1 MPGGRP
7 KKQIDYDLVAKMA
20 QIACTE
26 EEIAAM
32 LDVSVRKLQK
42 DKEFIRVYQKGL
54 ENARSSLC
62 RWQFKAA
69 SQGNVTMQI
78 WLGKQML
85 GQRDPDKKKQDWANE
100 KQGETGVTIV
110 NDLPPAVPPE
120 TQNTMPADKQPD
132 QTENA
137 NVGQRLEPT
146 EQTMQAEQA
155 GETTNDAGSTE

>member
-7 KKQIDYDLVAKMA
+7 KKKIDYDLVAKMA
-20 QIACTE
+20 NIACTE
-26 EEIAAM
+26 EEIASM

-54 ENARSSLC
+54 ENARSSLR

-85 GQRDPDKKKQDWANE
+85 GQRDPDRRNNMNASDAGKGD
-100 KQGETGVTIV
+100 GGVTII
-110 NDLPPAVPPE
+110 NDLPPAGPAE
-120 TQNTMPADKQPD
+120 TQDSPGTGKQSSPAENEPTGQRVEPAEASAATGDQNNGTD
-132 QTENA
+132 QTE
-137 NVGQRLEPT
+137 
-146 EQTMQAEQA
+146 
-155 GETTNDAGSTE
+155 